1 MSIRSKKSVLI
12 YGTLGILFFTIGFLL
27 CLTLVGMIVGFPM
40 IGIGL
45 AFFTMVDRIKKTE
58 TRK

>member
-1 MSIRSKKSVLI
+1 M
-12 YGTLGILFFTIGFLL
+12 LFFTIGFLL

-45 AFFTMVDRIKKTE
+45 VFFTMVDRIKKTE
-58 TRK
+58 AKK